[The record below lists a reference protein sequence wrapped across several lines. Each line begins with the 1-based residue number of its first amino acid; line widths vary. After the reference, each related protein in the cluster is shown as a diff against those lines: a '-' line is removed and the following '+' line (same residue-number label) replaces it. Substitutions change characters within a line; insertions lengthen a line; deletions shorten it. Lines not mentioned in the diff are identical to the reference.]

1 MGVGFV
7 NRTQHEPMTYS
18 RQLFHSLYSI
28 LRSIPSSA
36 LEQIKAELQDVSDH
50 VKSLGRV
57 GSNEDTKAVSELLD
71 YIRDAV
77 TNYQVSDGAQAVPII

>member
-7 NRTQHEPMTYS
+7 NRAQHGLMPYS
-18 RQLFHSLYSI
+18 RQLFHSLCPI

-36 LEQIKAELQDVSDH
+36 LEQIKAELRDVSDH
-50 VKSLGRV
+50 VKSFGRA
-57 GSNEDTKAVSELLD
+57 GSNEDTKAMSELMG

-77 TNYQVSDGAQAVPII
+77 TNYQVSGGA